1 MKITKWNADPMHTE
15 ITFKAK
21 HLMITTVTG
30 HFNKFDLEVETL
42 GNDFKTVEKIE
53 FSADVDSIDTNNDK
67 RNAHLKSA
75 DFFNAEEYPKMK
87 FSGTKYELKG
97 EEVILQGNLTIRGTT
112 KTVSMRAEFGGVVKD
127 PWGGERAGFTISG
140 KISRKEFGLNYN
152 AITEAGGVVVSDEIK
167 IVAEIQ
173 LVRLVTE
180 MAEEKV
186 RVIEAA

>member
-152 AITEAGGVVVSDEIK
+152 AITAAGGVVVSDEIK